1 MKVSILNLFI
11 LCLVVL
17 FGCAQKNE
25 DTDNSIFDEEHTASS
40 LKFGNTSHVLNV
52 RGLLSEN
59 NIPSFSWYDA
69 QGQEVTLE
77 SYKGKVIV
85 INFWATWCPPCKQE
99 IPYFIDIY
107 NKYKSQG
114 VEILG
119 ISLDSQLDLDE
130 LSDFVVENEINYQ
143 IVLDDSDL
151 EHAFGGIEA
160 IPTTFIIGKDFKP
173 KTKHVGLLNEAGL
186 EKLIN
191 SEL

>member
-1 MKVSILNLFI
+1 MKVSILALFV
-11 LCLVVL
+11 LCLTVL

-25 DTDNSIFDEEHTASS
+25 NTDNSIFDEEQTASS
-40 LKFGNTSHVLNV
+40 VKFGNTSHVLNV

-59 NIPSFSWYDA
+59 NIPSFSWYDG
-69 QGQEVTLE
+69 QGEEVNLE

-99 IPYFIDIY
+99 IPYFINIY
-107 NKYKSQG
+107 DKYKSQG

-143 IVLDDSDL
+143 IILDDSNL
-151 EHAFGGIEA
+151 EQAFGGIQA
-160 IPTTFIIGKDFKP
+160 IPTTFIISKDFKP
-173 KTKHVGLLNEAGL
+173 KATHVGLLDEAGL